1 MSGQQLP
8 LLSLIAALAISLG
21 PATSQ
26 TPLPEAPSGFDDGS
40 IEPDPM
46 NLHVTKDKMTFDE
59 VEQIGDGLGPIYN
72 AQSCRECHQNPVSGA
87 GSQITE
93 TRVGHVHNGV
103 FQNPSVPIVGDA
115 EPSDCR

>member
-1 MSGQQLP
+1 MSRRQLT
-8 LLSLIAALAISLG
+8 LLSLIAALVLGSG

-26 TPLPEAPSGFDDGS
+26 TPLPEAPSGFDDNS
-40 IEPDPM
+40 IEPNQMQHAMD
-46 NLHVTKDKMTFDE
+46 KDTFDE
-59 VEQIGDGLGPIYN
+59 VDQQTKGLGPIYN

-103 FQNPSVPIVGDA
+103 FQNPSVPIVG
-115 EPSDCR
+115 